1 MNERTKKLAI
11 IANPS
16 SQEIYESDSWQFNCA
31 AWSAD
36 DLEKFAELIVR
47 ECMSIVKPD
56 PQDGETIKCILNLAN
71 IKLEKH
77 FGVEE

>member
-36 DLEKFAELIVR
+36 DLEKFAELIVK
-47 ECMSIVKPD
+47 ECVKIAYQND
-56 PQDGETIKCILNLAN
+56 VAKFTRDGYVIGQEI
-71 IKLEKH
+71 EKH
-77 FGVEE
+77 FGVE

>member
-36 DLEKFAELIVR
+36 DLEKFAELIVA
-47 ECMSIVKPD
+47 ECIEVVKWTPSMFPND
-56 PQDGETIKCILNLAN
+56 KYVKN
-71 IKLEKH
+71 IKEH

>member
-36 DLEKFAELIVR
+36 DLEKFAELIVKECANVAADHEALDIYEEIR
-47 ECMSIVKPD
+47 E
-56 PQDGETIKCILNLAN
+56 
-71 IKLEKH
+71 H

>member
-36 DLEKFAELIVR
+36 DLEKFAELIVA
-47 ECMSIVKPD
+47 ECIEVVKWTPSMFPND
-56 PQDGETIKCILNLAN
+56 KYVKN
-71 IKLEKH
+71 IKEH
-77 FGVEE
+77 FGVGE